1 MGFYYGR
8 DVLMGFFEDLISS
21 LSGNQYNV
29 KPLQPFQDP
38 TMSDWDI
45 TAEKWARDEKIRRLR
60 LGLDPE
66 RQGGTIGDLSPE
78 DDPVKKYLSDLSSGA
93 ESAPGIGVDQ
103 LQRASRSPGDEQG
116 ISEQVSAPSPSAYP
130 DPYEYDP
137 KEYLR
142 DYASNMDA
150 DKLRKIK
157 EQAFIK
163 GKAGDLS
170 ASVDGERPYG
180 PQGQFRGG
188 SFSQQE
194 ESPEL
199 TMRLADRDRFIADQD
214 LRDSRWDKDLARQR
228 GDKEGMQS
236 ASDSMIN
243 LKNQASVD
251 RRNMMLEGIV
261 QKIGKNGKIPYA
273 EATQLRQLGL
283 PIDLTMMG
291 SDPDTVSQYFQG
303 LQAAGGEFLA
313 TLDPIEIAG
322 NPELLKRADIEK
334 KLMMLAAEYDKKLK
348 SGFDPDEAR
357 REYDRAAQNFIIA
370 NGLGN
375 LYQIKNGQLNEASK

>member
-1 MGFYYGR
+1 
-8 DVLMGFFEDLISS
+8 MGFFEDLISS

-194 ESPEL
+194 MSPEL
-199 TMRLADRDRFIADQD
+199 AQRYAERDQFISDQD
-214 LRDSRWDKDLARQR
+214 MRDARWDRDLARQR
-228 GDKEGMQS
+228 RDPEGKASAESQILKLRDSKAQEKEQLFQQSIVAGMVG
-236 ASDSMIN
+236 A
-243 LKNQASVD
+243 
-251 RRNMMLEGIV
+251 G
-261 QKIGKNGKIPYA
+261 GKIPRDKAAILLQAGIPITGYA
-273 EATQLRQLGL
+273 
-283 PIDLTMMG
+283 IG
-291 SDPDTVSQYFQG
+291 SDP
-303 LQAAGGEFLA
+303 AAIDSSLA
-313 TLDPIEIAG
+313 YEVETAQ
-322 NPELLKRADIEK
+322 K
-334 KLMMLAAEYDKKLK
+334 MLANINPLDAVENPNLQKAVDMAQFSLILAQGMRENIRK
-348 SGFDPDEAR
+348 GMDPDEATKLFR
-357 REYDRAAQNFIIA
+357 DQMTQKAAQLGLESAQNFYTQQSGPTQTIA
-370 NGLGN
+370 G
-375 LYQIKNGQLNEASK
+375 E